1 MTAGILD
8 SQTQEKKEDRA
19 TKPRADESLPTQ
31 LELLVDSERYRDA
44 LHEIE
49 KLEKMI
55 GNIDDR
61 VKLGVLKSQCFMRMG
76 DFQGALQAAQAGAEE
91 GIRLESNKKIV
102 IDALLWKADAL
113 LRLFQVD
120 KAFEA
125 FKQAEQLEQELPADD
140 QAMLDA
146 VRAGILY
153 FKSIAFYYRDDVHK
167 GIECARRS
175 LSIRERLGDLPGIV
189 ASLMRV
195 GYLHIEFDGLQTL
208 EYVEKALELNK
219 ELGKKEQMIAACQF
233 KALVEQGRG
242 NLEEAEQLLTKGINL
257 AREHDFPGWEQGHL
271 FVFALMYQKKG
282 DYLLAEEYYQK
293 CLALSER
300 AGSMLFVA
308 MCSNNLG
315 EIYRA
320 QGKLD
325 DALVGYERAMKI
337 NREMDRLKGYV
348 WGLGNCGTIQYARG
362 NLDEAL
368 RLLEEALTIARE
380 RRESGLL
387 TSYIDWGI
395 LFLVQVLVDKG
406 MIEEA
411 RQHLEDFPQIAHKEG
426 RLHPNHVYRT
436 SAAIVL
442 KSSTLA
448 RERALAKEH
457 LIEVV
462 DGEFRDFEITSMAY
476 LLLCNLLV
484 EDLRISGD
492 KRVLDELK
500 ERLASFVDTT
510 VEQGS
515 TMLQTEALIL
525 QSRVALLELD
535 TKEADRLLTQAQVL
549 ATQKGLE
556 ILTERAAAD
565 HEMLLSELSLSDKLG
580 FDEPALRERTK
591 KARIYEQIE
600 HMIKQGVWRKM
611 LF

>member
-1 MTAGILD
+1 V
-8 SQTQEKKEDRA
+8 
-19 TKPRADESLPTQ
+19 
-31 LELLVDSERYRDA
+31 ELLVESEKYREA
-44 LHEIE
+44 LREIDN
-49 KLEKMI
+49 LERKI
-55 GNIDDR
+55 KDIDDR
-61 VKLGVLKSQCFMRMG
+61 LRVGVLKSQCFLRMA
-76 DFQGALQAAQAGAEE
+76 DFRSSLEAAETAADE
-91 GIRLESNKKIV
+91 GIRLHGNKEAV
-102 IDALLWKADAL
+102 IDALLWKGETL

-120 KAFEA
+120 KSFEA
-125 FKQAEQLEQELPADD
+125 FEQAEQLQQELPADD
-140 QAMLDA
+140 QSVLEA
-146 VRAGILY
+146 VRANILY
-153 FKSIAFYYRDDVHK
+153 HKSIGFYYRDDVHK
-167 GIECARRS
+167 GIECARES

-195 GYLHIEFDGLQTL
+195 GYLHIEVDGSQTH

-219 ELGKKEQMIAACQF
+219 EVGKKEHLIAACQF
-233 KALVEQGRG
+233 KAIVERG
-242 NLEEAEQLLTKGINL
+242 KGNWDEAERLLTHGISL
-257 AREHDFPGWEQGHL
+257 ARTHDFPGWEQGHL
-271 FVFALMYQKKG
+271 FVFALMYQQKG
-282 DYLLAEEYYQK
+282 DYQLAVEYYQE
-293 CLALSER
+293 CLARSER

-308 MCSNNLG
+308 MCSGNLG
-315 EIYRA
+315 EIHRA

-325 DALVGYERAMKI
+325 EALAGYERSMRI
-337 NREMDRLKGYV
+337 NKEMDRLKGYV
-348 WGLGNCGTIQYARG
+348 WGLGNCGMIQYARG
-362 NLDEAL
+362 NLDESL
-368 RLLEEALTIARE
+368 RLLEEALTIAKE
-380 RRESGLL
+380 RRGAGLL

-406 MIEEA
+406 MIKEA
-411 RQHLEDFPQIAHKEG
+411 RQHLEDFPQIAHREG
-426 RLHPNHVYRT
+426 HVHPNQVYRT
-436 SAAIVL
+436 AAAIVL

-462 DGEFRDFEITSMAY
+462 DGELRDFEITSMAY
-476 LLLCNLLV
+476 LLLCDLLV

-556 ILTERAAAD
+556 ILTERAVAD
-565 HEMLLSELSLSDKLG
+565 HEMLLSELSLSDRLG
-580 FDEPALRERTK
+580 FDEPALRERTN

-600 HMIKQGVWRKM
+600 HMIKKGIWRKM